1 MDQVKNTSRRIHLLR
16 DSVAQ
21 KIAAGE
27 VIDRPFSV
35 VRELLDNSLDSG
47 ADTIDLYIEGGGI
60 RRIRVLDNGS
70 GMSRED
76 LELCYRPHAT
86 SKISA
91 VGDIYNLHTLGFRG
105 EALASIAAC
114 AKLSITSAPEEG
126 EPHTLE
132 VRNGTPIRLELSR
145 GTQGTVV
152 DVADLFY
159 AMPGRRKFLKSPGAE
174 TSACRR
180 TFLEKALPFP
190 GINLRFF
197 TDDQLKLF
205 LPASDLQS
213 RIVSAFPDQF
223 NPQFLNQVEDE
234 GGHFKIKA
242 ILASPSMYRRDRR
255 YIHVYVNKRRI
266 QEYSLVQAVHYA
278 YEELLPGGAFP
289 FAFIFLEIDPEL
301 VDFNIHPAKREV
313 KIKNLPEIHHQLVHT
328 LKSHLNRKY
337 NVPKKTA
344 APAPQELGGGGVF
357 RTTERPYSVPLEKWK
372 TISGAAAEQPFPVE
386 HTAGDTESGSTS
398 PSGGRAAEQSGTQR
412 PAGGSA
418 PEQPTADSETARP
431 EIEYLGQVFNLFL
444 IVRRNDSVYM
454 IDQHAAHERI
464 IFEQLT
470 EGSIQSQNLLVPY
483 EFEVEEDV
491 EPLLRKR
498 IDEFEKI
505 GIHIEQA
512 DTGRWRILRIPARFA
527 GLEEELI
534 EALQLQEVSETGF
547 KAKLFA
553 DLACKGAVKDGEKL
567 DPYSATELA
576 ISAFELEVPR
586 CPHGRPIW
594 FQISRSELFELV
606 GRTQ

>member
-1 MDQVKNTSRRIHLLR
+1 MDQVQNTSRRIHLLR

-47 ADTIDLYIEGGGI
+47 ADNIDLYIEGGGV
-60 RRIRVLDNGS
+60 RRIRVLDNGN
-70 GMSRED
+70 GMNRED

-114 AKLSITSAPEEG
+114 AKLSITSASEAG

-145 GTQGTVV
+145 GTRGTVV

-190 GINLRFF
+190 GRNFRFF

-223 NPQFLNQVEDE
+223 DPQFLNQVEDE
-234 GGHFKIKA
+234 AGHFKIKA
-242 ILASPSMYRRDRR
+242 ILASPSIYRRDRR
-255 YIHVYVNKRRI
+255 FIHVYVNKRRI

-337 NVPKKTA
+337 NMPKRTTG
-344 APAPQELGGGGVF
+344 PATQELGYGDLRKTG
-357 RTTERPYSVPLEKWK
+357 RPYSVPLEKWK
-372 TISGAAAEQPFPVE
+372 SIGRTLPGADTEHSSAAEQSDGDTAAEQPF
-386 HTAGDTESGSTS
+386 TTE
-398 PSGGRAAEQSGTQR
+398 Q
-412 PAGGSA
+412 PAGGIT
-418 PEQPTADSETARP
+418 PEQLKADPEAARP
-431 EIEYLGQVFNLFL
+431 EIEYIGQVFNLFL

-464 IFEQLT
+464 IFEQLI
-470 EGSIQSQNLLVPY
+470 EGTVQSQNLLVPY
-483 EFEVEEDV
+483 EFEVEDEV
-491 EPLLRKR
+491 ESLLRKR
-498 IDEFEKI
+498 TDEFAKI
-505 GIHIEQA
+505 GIHIEQT

-534 EALQLQEVSETGF
+534 EALQLQEVSESGF
-547 KAKLFA
+547 KARLFA

-576 ISAFELEVPR
+576 ISAFKLEVPR